1 MDDTRGRAAPARAL
15 PGGCRGT
22 GFTKEHAMN
31 SRFAASP
38 TRRGS
43 RSVLLAALAF
53 AASTGAVA
61 QSNNSYATMLQ
72 NNAIRQSNLTQQMIN
87 INSSRNT
94 ASGGNAS
101 GPNCMPP
108 YDLMRGS
115 DAHVPVELQGDP
127 RWQAYLRCM
136 QGQPGAQTARPAQGA
151 TPLGGGPHLPISAT
165 DFVPPRPGHPAVD
178 QAMANLALTP
188 EQRLQLRK
196 AVDEMFRLVGAR
208 YRGNNVAV
216 AVAIAYATATLVASG
231 ADLNDRQIQELVFTV
246 NDSLARNPRF
256 AAMSAMQKQ
265 NDADGLIFQSVVMT
279 VLRELGARDPQA
291 RQQSVELARVVLK
304 QLNGA

>member
-1 MDDTRGRAAPARAL
+1 M
-15 PGGCRGT
+15 
-22 GFTKEHAMN
+22 K
-31 SRFAASP
+31 SRFDPSP
-38 TRRGS
+38 THRRS
-43 RSVLLAALAF
+43 RFGPLAALAF
-53 AASTGAVA
+53 AASTGALA
-61 QSNNSYATMLQ
+61 QSNNSYSTMLQ

-87 INSSRNT
+87 INGSRGT

-101 GPNCMPP
+101 VPNCMPP
-108 YDLMRGS
+108 YDLMRGT

-136 QGQPGAQTARPAQGA
+136 QAVPAAQNVRPATGA
-151 TPLGGGPHLPISAT
+151 SALSGGPHLPISAT
-165 DFVPPRPGHPAVD
+165 DFVPARQGHPAVD
-178 QAMANLALTP
+178 QAMANLTLTP
-188 EQRLQLRK
+188 EQRLQLRN
-196 AVDEMFRLVGAR
+196 AVDEMFRVVAAR

-216 AVAIAYATATLVASG
+216 AVAVAYATATLVASG
-231 ADLNDRQIQELVFTV
+231 ADMNDRQIQELVFTV
-246 NDSLARNPRF
+246 NDSLARSPRF

-291 RQQSVELARVVLK
+291 RQQSVELARGVLK

>member
-1 MDDTRGRAAPARAL
+1 
-15 PGGCRGT
+15 
-22 GFTKEHAMN
+22 MN
-31 SRFAASP
+31 RRSDPSP
-38 TRRGS
+38 TSRGS
-43 RSVLLAALAF
+43 RPRLLAALAF
-53 AASTGAVA
+53 AACTGAIA
-61 QSNNSYATMLQ
+61 QNNNSYATMLQ
-72 NNAIRQSNLTQQMIN
+72 NNAIRQSNLTQQMID
-87 INSSRNT
+87 INRSRGT

-101 GPNCMPP
+101 VPNCMPP
-108 YDLMRGS
+108 YDLMRGT

-136 QGQPGAQTARPAQGA
+136 QGQPGAQNARPAQGA
-151 TPLGGGPHLPISAT
+151 TPLSGGPHLPISAT
-165 DFVPPRPGHPAVD
+165 DFVPARAGHPVVD

-188 EQRLQLRK
+188 EQRLQLRT
-196 AVDEMFRLVGAR
+196 AVDEMFRLVAAR

-216 AVAIAYATATLVASG
+216 AAAVAYATATLVASG
-231 ADLNDRQIQELVFTV
+231 ADMNDRQIQELVFTI

-291 RQQSVELARVVLK
+291 RQQSVELARIVLK

>member
-1 MDDTRGRAAPARAL
+1 
-15 PGGCRGT
+15 
-22 GFTKEHAMN
+22 MN
-31 SRFAASP
+31 SRSDPSP
-38 TRRGS
+38 TSRRS
-43 RSVLLAALAF
+43 RLGLLAALAF
-53 AASTGAVA
+53 AASTGAFA
-61 QSNNSYATMLQ
+61 QNNNSYATMLQ
-72 NNAIRQSNLTQQMIN
+72 NNAIRQSNLTQQMID
-87 INSSRNT
+87 INRSRGT

-101 GPNCMPP
+101 VPNCMPP
-108 YDLMRGS
+108 YDLMRGT

-136 QGQPGAQTARPAQGA
+136 QGQPGAQNARPAQGA
-151 TPLGGGPHLPISAT
+151 TPLSGGPHLPIGAT
-165 DFVPPRPGHPAVD
+165 DFVPARPGHPIVD

-188 EQRLQLRK
+188 EQRLQLRT
-196 AVDEMFRLVGAR
+196 AVDEMFRLVAAR

-216 AVAIAYATATLVASG
+216 AAAVAYATATLVASG
-231 ADLNDRQIQELVFTV
+231 ADMNDRQIQELVFTV
-246 NDSLARNPRF
+246 NDTLARNPRF

-265 NDADGLIFQSVVMT
+265 NDADGLIFQSVVMS

>member
-1 MDDTRGRAAPARAL
+1 
-15 PGGCRGT
+15 
-22 GFTKEHAMN
+22 MN
-31 SRFAASP
+31 SRFDPSP
-38 TRRGS
+38 PSRRS
-43 RSVLLAALAF
+43 RFGLLAALAF
-53 AASTGAVA
+53 AASTGALA
-61 QSNNSYATMLQ
+61 QGNNSYATMLQ

-87 INSSRNT
+87 INGSRGT

-101 GPNCMPP
+101 VPNCMPP

-136 QGQPGAQTARPAQGA
+136 QGQPGAQNARPAQGA
-151 TPLGGGPHLPISAT
+151 NPLSGGPHLPISAT
-165 DFVPPRPGHPAVD
+165 DFVPVRPGHPAVD
-178 QAMANLALTP
+178 QAMANMTLTP
-188 EQRLQLRK
+188 DQRLQLRK
-196 AVDEMFRLVGAR
+196 AVDEMFRLVAAR

-216 AVAIAYATATLVASG
+216 AVAVAYATATLVASG
-231 ADLNDRQIQELVFTV
+231 ADMNDRQIRELVFTI
-246 NDSLARNPRF
+246 NDTLARNPRY

-291 RQQSVELARVVLK
+291 RQQSVELARIMLK